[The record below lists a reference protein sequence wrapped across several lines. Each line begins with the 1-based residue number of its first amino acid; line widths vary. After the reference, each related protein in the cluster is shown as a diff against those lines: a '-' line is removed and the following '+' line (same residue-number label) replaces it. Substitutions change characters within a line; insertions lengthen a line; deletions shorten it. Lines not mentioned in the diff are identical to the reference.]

1 MWRIVLVLGLQ
12 SGGPD
17 EHPGGDRWFGPDKV
31 KHFFLAAFVQ
41 SVSYSVVRG
50 AGASPRASLAA
61 ATGATAMASVGKE
74 IADRRAG
81 GQVSVPDLVWDAAG
95 AGAAS
100 LLLAHAVH

>member
-12 SGGPD
+12 SAGPD

-31 KHFFLAAFVQ
+31 KHFFVAAFVQ

-50 AGASPRASLAA
+50 AGARHEASLAA
-61 ATGATAMASVGKE
+61 ATGATAAVSEGKE
-74 IADRRAG
+74 IVDRRAG

-100 LLLAHAVH
+100 LLLGHAVH

>member
-1 MWRIVLVLGLQ
+1 MWRILLVLGLQ

-31 KHFFLAAFVQ
+31 KHFFVAAFVQ

-50 AGASPRASLAA
+50 VGARHEASLAA
-61 ATGATAMASVGKE
+61 ATGATAAVSVGKE